1 MQRAKSRH
9 ELRCFCSR
17 RPILAFYGMT
27 EYSKLYVHVK
37 VYKQSRIYGE
47 VIIEGG
53 VVRLHCREC
62 LRWHKVKITQSD
74 TASLEEDLQTPAIFF
89 DAAVND

>member
-1 MQRAKSRH
+1 MPGVKSRH

-17 RPILAFYGMT
+17 RPILAFYGVT
-27 EYSKLYVHVK
+27 GRNKLYVHVK

-53 VVRLHCREC
+53 VIRLHCREC
-62 LRWHKVKITQSD
+62 LRWHKVKITQPNV
-74 TASLEEDLQTPAIFF
+74 ASLEEDLQPPSALLGSPA
-89 DAAVND
+89 ND